1 MVFRLLETVIRLF
14 EIKRWPQNPDLVRVM
29 TAFCAL
35 FTGNLCTDV
44 DETHF
49 HYSILAKDGYRQ
61 PGTVIFCVLEFK
73 WWPLKLCLSLSC
85 GLRHDFDRFL
95 QGNR

>member
-1 MVFRLLETVIRLF
+1 MVFRQLENVIRLI

-49 HYSILAKDGYRQ
+49 HYSIRAKDGYRQ
-61 PGTVIFCVLEFK
+61 HGNVILCVFELQ
-73 WWPLKLCLSLSC
+73 WWPLKTMLEFVMRLKT
-85 GLRHDFDRFL
+85 
-95 QGNR
+95 